1 MSDTPP
7 IETTQDTPVAD
18 NQDTVTEDVTSSV
31 TTTVETIQDTPV
43 ADNQDTVT
51 EDVTSSV
58 TTTVETIQDTP
69 VTDNQETV
77 VSDATSSET
86 TNVKYEVVDDEEDL
100 FKQTAPAT
108 SGTSGL
114 KNTTVNQNVTIEDRI
129 KEFVATYSP
138 KLYILT
144 PCYASLCYVNYIM
157 CMLATKELCEKY
169 NIGFKVEFCK
179 NDSLVSRARNN
190 LVARAM
196 NDPAMTHMIFIDAD
210 ITWQPIEIIKLLI
223 ANKPLV
229 GGLYPLKNYNWKKLI
244 KDEKNPYNSNPVQ
257 TWIHKKNQS
266 QFKNSIDDE
275 SMVQNNLLN
284 YNVNYLSNTITI
296 ENNLTTV
303 KHLATGFMMMKRGII
318 EKMGKAYP
326 STKYVDDVNFLH
338 GSENDFAYAL
348 FDCGVEDGH
357 YYSEDWLFCHRWTK
371 MGGKIYIDI
380 TIALMHTGTE
390 DYKGNYLATLI

>member
-1 MSDTPP
+1 MSDTDVPP
-7 IETTQDTPVAD
+7 IDEVSSD
-18 NQDTVTEDVTSSV
+18 SV
-31 TTTVETIQDTPV
+31 TPIEEVSADSATPIDEV
-43 ADNQDTVT
+43 SSD
-51 EDVTSSV
+51 SV
-58 TTTVETIQDTP
+58 TPIEEVSADSVTP
-69 VTDNQETV
+69 IEE
-77 VSDATSSET
+77 VSADSATPIEEVSADSTADATSPET

-100 FKQTAPAT
+100 FKQTASAT

-114 KNTTVNQNVTIEDRI
+114 KNTTVNPNVTIEDRI
-129 KEFVATYSP
+129 KEFVAAYSP

-196 NDPAMTHMIFIDAD
+196 NDPEMTHMIFIDAD

-244 KDEKNPYNSNPVQ
+244 KDENSNPVQ

-266 QFKNSIDDE
+266 QFKNAIDDE

-318 EKMGKAYP
+318 EKMAKAYP